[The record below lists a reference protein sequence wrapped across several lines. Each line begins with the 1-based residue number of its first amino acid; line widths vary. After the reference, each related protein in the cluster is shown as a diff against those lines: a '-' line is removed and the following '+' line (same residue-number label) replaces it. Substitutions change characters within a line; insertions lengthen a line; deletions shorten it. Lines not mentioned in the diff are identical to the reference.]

1 MGTAGMILGIVAIV
15 IIVLPIFP
23 MDSIIAGLMALVG
36 LPLSGVGYRNGRRRN
51 TGVQQAIA
59 GIVTNLI
66 ALALLLGQL
75 LAAMAF
81 ILGGATLA

>member
-51 TGVQQAIA
+51 AGVQQAIA

-66 ALALLLGQL
+66 ALALLLGRL
-75 LAAMAF
+75 LATIAF